1 METYVVH
8 RQFKIVSLQFDIIS
22 SLAALYWASEN
33 NLFLCLWVLLLFFP
47 SRNHL
52 TPFQPAPLSCTHDQG
67 AREVIKK
74 SRVWD
79 QSAGENQTM
88 RGAQQFFALLMVQ
101 ILWVGEFFVLP
112 ERGRPAGRGKIELT
126 EKLWALNF
134 RNSWKK
140 SFVVLQRYSKPL
152 QRLFWVF
159 RKQEN
164 LLFGTQL
171 NRFSAK
177 AAFLEGS
184 QLFVKH
190 ALEKALLTKNLLIT
204 V

>member
-1 METYVVH
+1 M
-8 RQFKIVSLQFDIIS
+8 SLG
-22 SLAALYWASEN
+22 A
-33 NLFLCLWVLLLFFP
+33 LLFFP
-47 SRNHL
+47 SLNHL

-67 AREVIKK
+67 AREVIKN

-134 RNSWKK
+134 RNS
-140 SFVVLQRYSKPL
+140 
-152 QRLFWVF
+152 
-159 RKQEN
+159 
-164 LLFGTQL
+164 
-171 NRFSAK
+171 
-177 AAFLEGS
+177 
-184 QLFVKH
+184 
-190 ALEKALLTKNLLIT
+190 
-204 V
+204 